1 MTAGCLAASS
11 AHAVLLP
18 INPVLLLL
26 TVKRCSSDPRSQ
38 RMVLLLLLCV
48 VAAAP
53 QPYSA
58 DELREFIAYARARIN
73 PEMRPEAEVR
83 LVESYKELRK
93 QSRADHV
100 SRQVEDRSQVVA
112 SSACT
117 AIMPSSAALQKELR
131 NAAELAAG

>member
-1 MTAGCLAASS
+1 
-11 AHAVLLP
+11 VLLP

-26 TVKRCSSDPRSQ
+26 TVKHCSSDPRSQ
-38 RMVLLLLLCV
+38 CMVLPLLLLCI

-100 SRQVEDRSQVVA
+100 SCQVEQRSGSEQLSLHCHHAV
-112 SSACT
+112 SCLT
-117 AIMPSSAALQKELR
+117 EG
-131 NAAELAAG
+131 AAECC